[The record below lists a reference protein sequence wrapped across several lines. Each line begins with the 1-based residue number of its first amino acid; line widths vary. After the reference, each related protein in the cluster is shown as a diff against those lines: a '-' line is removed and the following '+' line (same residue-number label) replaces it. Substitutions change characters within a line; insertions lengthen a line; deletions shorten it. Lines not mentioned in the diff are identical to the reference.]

1 MSIRKATVLEGIRC
15 CLQPR
20 RQCDQCPY
28 GVEDMGV
35 ECRSLLFCE
44 VKAILGGEKHEND
57 IGSDVELDFDH
68 GRIIGGYICR
78 NVVPDK

>member
-1 MSIRKATVLEGIRC
+1 MRNEKVATILEGIRC

-28 GVEDMGV
+28 GVEDVGV

-44 VKAILGGEKHEND
+44 VKAVLGREKNEENIRTGD
-57 IGSDVELDFDH
+57 G
-68 GRIIGGYICR
+68 
-78 NVVPDK
+78 VVLSNGC